1 MSFFFCKDVLKSKY
15 GNFQK
20 IYFRE
25 AAKMSKLLK
34 KGDFIIIFAVALLSA
49 VSFGEVFLSGGGGET
64 VVITKNGNTV
74 YEGSLYYNKTVRLNG
89 NTVVIKNGAVKMEKA
104 DCKNQICVKTG
115 EIRKKG
121 ESIICLPGRV
131 TAEIR

>member
-1 MSFFFCKDVLKSKY
+1 
-15 GNFQK
+15 
-20 IYFRE
+20 
-25 AAKMSKLLK
+25 MSKLLK
-34 KGDFIIIFAVALLSA
+34 KGDFIIFAVTLLSA
-49 VSFGEVFLSGGGGET
+49 VSFGAVFLSGGGGET
-64 VVITKNGNTV
+64 VVITKNGDTV